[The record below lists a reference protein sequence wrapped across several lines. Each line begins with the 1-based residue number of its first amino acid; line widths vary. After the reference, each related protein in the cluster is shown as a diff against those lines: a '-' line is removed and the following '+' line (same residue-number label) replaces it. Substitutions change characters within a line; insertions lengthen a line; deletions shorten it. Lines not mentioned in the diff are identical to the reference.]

1 MVHKIKKGLDV
12 VILSIS
18 SLLTILLVLGAVWQV
33 TSRYVFSTPST
44 FTGELLRF
52 LLVWTAILGASYA
65 FGSNQHLAITFV
77 KDKFKGK
84 NRLMIRII
92 NDLFILAFA
101 ILIMIKGGYE
111 VVQITLTQT
120 TPILN
125 VPMGYVYAIVPVC
138 GVVIVIYK
146 LLLLTEYREEM
157 QVKGGK

>member
-65 FGSNQHLAITFV
+65 FGSNQHLAITFM

-92 NDLFILAFA
+92 NDLLILAFA